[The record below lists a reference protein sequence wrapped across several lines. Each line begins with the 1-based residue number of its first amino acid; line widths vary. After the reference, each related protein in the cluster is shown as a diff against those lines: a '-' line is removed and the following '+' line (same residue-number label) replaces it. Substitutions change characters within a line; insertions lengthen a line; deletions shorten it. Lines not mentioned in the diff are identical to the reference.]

1 MTRQC
6 FVFSEKELAQWATTS
21 PFMPD
26 LGPRNRG
33 DLSRVH
39 GQVMS
44 LPVSVHTPQACQNG
58 VSQSKCYTW
67 AGRTSALPLPIA
79 TPRSWNSARNMSGD
93 TKVVVCPE
101 PVKSSRAWALTEMWG
116 WPCGTVER
124 GWRQAGPGTAPSP
137 SVSLS
142 LALPPPPKARKQQS
156 KRKRTSVRVQI
167 LLLKFRVLGSLLTVS
182 ESQSSQGYNGIKWDT
197 VCNGQGIVPSIG
209 KHSIQDGLWHVNL
222 KDMRCSF
229 AFLRDKWLGI

>member
-39 GQVMS
+39 GQVTS

-79 TPRSWNSARNMSGD
+79 TPRSWNSTRNMSGD

-124 GWRQAGPGTAPSP
+124 GWRQSRTRYGSFTISFFVPGTPTP
-137 SVSLS
+137 
-142 LALPPPPKARKQQS
+142 
-156 KRKRTSVRVQI
+156 
-167 LLLKFRVLGSLLTVS
+167 
-182 ESQSSQGYNGIKWDT
+182 SQSAETAKQKEKNKREGSD
-197 VCNGQGIVPSIG
+197 
-209 KHSIQDGLWHVNL
+209 
-222 KDMRCSF
+222 F
-229 AFLRDKWLGI
+229 ASKI